1 MIVQTGRNGN
11 FAAMGQVEALGEK
24 FAALRVK
31 DDDEADF
38 QLLKRRG
45 GEFSLDVARPLTPG
59 EFIGQVPATVFAG
72 GLIERAQFVGQ
83 SAGGALDVSSGE
95 ILFQDGEAA
104 HKHDAREHKKT
115 ADQAKHGNPD
125 DQQSLPP
132 KGGRH
137 TQLCYVEGSQDKPQV
152 QLYRLQ
158 GPVGFWGVLVVH
170 ALRAMGREGNESVV
184 TGCRVGLCSIHL
196 AGREWASLLFNVYL
210 SKLKGQMRKRRF
222 YLQLALL
229 LFVAAGCVLSAAAQ
243 DAGPMPP
250 APASQPATQKAPA
263 PPSAAP
269 APDEAPAPSGTAAAG
284 SAAPAAHDATS
295 TLAVIPA
302 TAKIVVPAGTHIP
315 LVLHNAITT
324 RSARPGDPVY
334 FETLFPVMI
343 DGKVVIPAG
352 SYVSGEVTESKRPG
366 RVKGRGEL
374 MIKLTTMI
382 LPNAYMVNLNAVP
395 SNAGTGGNET
405 TDSEGKIIADSEKGH
420 DVGTV
425 AKTTAAGAG
434 IGGLASQTGRGVG
447 IGAAAGAAIGLA
459 AVLLTRGPDAEM
471 PRGSTVEAVIDRSLY
486 LDADKVQFTGP
497 GQASSLAGP
506 PNREP
511 VRNKDPF

>member
-1 MIVQTGRNGN
+1 
-11 FAAMGQVEALGEK
+11 
-24 FAALRVK
+24 
-31 DDDEADF
+31 
-38 QLLKRRG
+38 
-45 GEFSLDVARPLTPG
+45 
-59 EFIGQVPATVFAG
+59 
-72 GLIERAQFVGQ
+72 
-83 SAGGALDVSSGE
+83 
-95 ILFQDGEAA
+95 
-104 HKHDAREHKKT
+104 
-115 ADQAKHGNPD
+115 
-125 DQQSLPP
+125 
-132 KGGRH
+132 
-137 TQLCYVEGSQDKPQV
+137 
-152 QLYRLQ
+152 
-158 GPVGFWGVLVVH
+158 
-170 ALRAMGREGNESVV
+170 
-184 TGCRVGLCSIHL
+184 
-196 AGREWASLLFNVYL
+196 
-210 SKLKGQMRKRRF
+210 MRKRRF
-222 YLQLALL
+222 YLQLALVSL
-229 LFVAAGCVLSAAAQ
+229 VVTGCALSAAAQ

-250 APASQPATQKAPA
+250 PPASQGATQKQPA
-263 PPSAAP
+263 PSSAAP
-269 APDEAPAPSGTAAAG
+269 ASGEAAAPSGAAAVRPATP
-284 SAAPAAHDATS
+284 STQDAAS
-295 TLAVIPA
+295 TLAEIPA
-302 TAKIVVPAGTHIP
+302 AVKIMVPAGTHIP
-315 LVLHNAITT
+315 LVLHNAIST

-395 SNAGTGGNET
+395 GNVGTGGNET
-405 TDSEGKIIADSEKGH
+405 SDSEGKIIADSEKGH

-471 PRGSTVEAVIDRSLY
+471 PRGTTVEAVIDRSLY